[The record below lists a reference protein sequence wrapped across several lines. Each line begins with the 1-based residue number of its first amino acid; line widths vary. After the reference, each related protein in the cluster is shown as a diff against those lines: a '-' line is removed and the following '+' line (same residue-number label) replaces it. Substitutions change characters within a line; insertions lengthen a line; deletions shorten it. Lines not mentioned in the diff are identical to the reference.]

1 MPREKDMTK
10 TATSEDSFQVET
22 TIVRQ
27 LKEASK
33 KIRDLSVQLAKV
45 DSPQHT

>member
-1 MPREKDMTK
+1 MTN

-27 LKEASK
+27 LKDALK
-33 KIRDLSVQLAKV
+33 RIHDLSVQLAKV
-45 DSPQHT
+45 ESPQYT